1 MLLKNSDLMK
11 VSVLTFGEVADIVN
25 ASSFDLKDVED
36 TDTLKQLLEDKFPR
50 LKETKYAVAVNKKI
64 VNQNVTLED
73 ASIVA
78 LLPPF
83 SGG

>member
-1 MLLKNSDLMK
+1 MK

-25 ASSFDLKDVED
+25 TSSFSMNNVADI
-36 TDTLKQLLEDKFPR
+36 DTLKRSLEDKFPQ
-50 LKETKYAVAVNKKI
+50 LKEIKYAVAVNKKI
-64 VNQNVTLED
+64 VNHNLILED
-73 ASIVA
+73 ESIIA

>member
-1 MLLKNSDLMK
+1 MK

-25 ASSFDLKDVED
+25 TSSFDMNHVADI
-36 TDTLKQLLEDKFPR
+36 DTLKQLLENRFPQ
-50 LKETKYAVAVNKKI
+50 LKEIKYAIAVNKKI
-64 VNQNVTLED
+64 VNHNVTLED
-73 ASIVA
+73 ESIVA

>member
-1 MLLKNSDLMK
+1 MAIN
-11 VSVLTFGEVADIVN
+11 VLTFGEVADIVN
-25 ASSFDLKDVED
+25 TSSFNMDHVTDI
-36 TDTLKQLLEDKFPR
+36 DTLKQLLEDKFPQLR
-50 LKETKYAVAVNKKI
+50 EIKYAVAVNKKI
-64 VNQNVTLED
+64 VNQNVTIED

>member
-1 MLLKNSDLMK
+1 MRI
-11 VSVLTFGEVADIVN
+11 SVLTFGEVADIVN
-25 ASSFDLKDVED
+25 TSSFNMDHVADI
-36 TDTLKQLLEDKFPR
+36 DTLKQLLEDKFPQ
-50 LKETKYAVAVNKKI
+50 LKEINYAVAVNKKI
-64 VNQNVTLED
+64 VNQNITLED

>member
-1 MLLKNSDLMK
+1 MK

-25 ASSFDLKDVED
+25 ASLFDLKDVED
-36 TDTLKQLLEDKFPR
+36 TDTLKQLLEGKFPR

>member
-1 MLLKNSDLMK
+1 MK
-11 VSVLTFGEVADIVN
+11 VSVLTFGEVADIVK

-36 TDTLKQLLEDKFPR
+36 TDTLKQLLEGKFPR